1 MSESN
6 NRKEVRVITEL
17 EKLVD
22 AGGYFSTEAEKKAA
36 SQILRALEGLRIW
49 DAKELLGHCAKV
61 LDLME
66 IHYK

>member
-1 MSESN
+1 M
-6 NRKEVRVITEL
+6 TEL

-49 DAKELLGHCAKV
+49 DAKELLRHCAEV
-61 LDLME
+61 LEMSE

>member
-1 MSESN
+1 M
-6 NRKEVRVITEL
+6 TEL

-36 SQILRALEGLRIW
+36 SQILMALEGLRIW
-49 DAKELLGHCAKV
+49 DAKELLRHCAEV
-61 LDLME
+61 LEMTE